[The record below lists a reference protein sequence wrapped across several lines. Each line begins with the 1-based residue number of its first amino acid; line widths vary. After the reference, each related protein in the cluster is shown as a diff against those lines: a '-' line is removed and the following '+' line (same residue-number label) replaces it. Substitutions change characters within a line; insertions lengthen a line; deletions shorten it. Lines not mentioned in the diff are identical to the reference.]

1 MNDPGEAGKI
11 SRDVNSRVRHKV
23 FENDTTIDKGNNR
36 REWDDSVIK
45 ERKLERKQL
54 IENEKDERIR
64 VDEEKWS
71 I

>member
-36 REWDDSVIK
+36 REWG
-45 ERKLERKQL
+45 
-54 IENEKDERIR
+54 
-64 VDEEKWS
+64 
-71 I
+71 